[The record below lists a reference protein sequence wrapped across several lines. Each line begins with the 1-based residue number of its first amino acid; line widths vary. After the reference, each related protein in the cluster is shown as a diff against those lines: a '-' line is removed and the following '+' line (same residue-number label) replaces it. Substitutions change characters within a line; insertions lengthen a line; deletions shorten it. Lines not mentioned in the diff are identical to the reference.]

1 MRVSS
6 KTRTRLVLSISMI
19 SYVSATLFATSLCT
33 NPAAAQTAA
42 GENPSIAKVE
52 SGSTTETVRELTLGD
67 LRDAGLALERI
78 RQQAINVYV
87 EARRKPVSPKMAPQ
101 LADPRVIPM
110 KEIGTHLPPRREWLV
125 FYMGTMEPI
134 IHLLG
139 KDVDD
144 IRNGVH
150 KLVVPERIKS
160 DFNPQW
166 EEWTSTVEDMN
177 NHLSSLLDLIEEA
190 GTKGDAIAKEAVAIY
205 EDTKKLEH
213 VRRQVYTSIQEVE
226 QKNSRQTVSR
236 H

>member
-6 KTRTRLVLSISMI
+6 KTRAKLVLTVSTISL
-19 SYVSATLFATSLCT
+19 VSNLSAPLNAI
-33 NPAAAQTAA
+33 AQTAIA
-42 GENPSIAKVE
+42 ESNGQSLAKVE
-52 SGSTTETVRELTLGD
+52 SGSAESVKELTLGD

-87 EARRKPVSPKMAPQ
+87 EARRKPVSPKTAPQ
-101 LADPRVIPM
+101 LADPREIPI
-110 KEIGTHLPPRREWLV
+110 KEMGTHLPPRREWLV

-150 KLVVPERIKS
+150 KLVVPEKIKS
-160 DFNPQW
+160 DFNPHWQ
-166 EEWTSTVEDMN
+166 EWTSTVEDMN
-177 NHLSSLLDLIEEA
+177 NHLSSLLDLFEEA

-213 VRRQVYTSIQEVE
+213 VRRQVYASIQEVE
-226 QKNSRQTVSR
+226 QTKLRQTVSR